1 MLSVQSV
8 NFKPAFG
15 HYDPRYGNVI
25 DVDYTKVDDM
35 PSDVYYSKED
45 YTNDKVQLEK
55 QLEDINAVIENV
67 QVPKPVRAFGKLV
80 SVGIGAALGFV
91 SMKYGAQGVVALM
104 KKSYNW
110 MRSLGKS
117 KVVENA
123 APQLKKSG
131 VFKGISE
138 FFSNKAKKF
147 NESGLGKR
155 IADIKTTF
163 KNYAP
168 VKYVTKK
175 GAEFKKAV
183 SDFITPE
190 RIEKGTVNLFAVSG
204 GVTGGVTALE
214 EAAKD

>member
-91 SMKYGAQGVVALM
+91 AFYSAIRQAQVCANGIAAIGNGHNVFGTTMVLAVFPEL
-104 KKSYNW
+104 YAIL
-110 MRSLGKS
+110 SLL
-117 KVVENA
+117 V
-123 APQLKKSG
+123 L
-131 VFKGISE
+131 ILI
-138 FFSNKAKKF
+138 
-147 NESGLGKR
+147 SGL
-155 IADIKTTF
+155 IPQA
-163 KNYAP
+163 
-168 VKYVTKK
+168 
-175 GAEFKKAV
+175 
-183 SDFITPE
+183 
-190 RIEKGTVNLFAVSG
+190 
-204 GVTGGVTALE
+204 
-214 EAAKD
+214 